1 MSQLKHLEN
10 PEEVEYIEELTD
22 EEREIIKNHDL
33 ISISNIDV
41 RSTPIYD
48 VNDIDLE
55 KIRISKPI
63 DFKEK
68 INVYLLYPI
77 DENKYSRFLFE
88 TPFSYCGYGLDSKK
102 NKYNK
107 NDTYWLKVEYI
118 NHKNIANDDFKTYD
132 FFQYIAKYLNIK
144 LKQIYDSTL
153 EHMIFLR
160 YSKYKG
166 YPLTRF
172 MFNYRKHF
180 LTECL
185 DNTGRRITPYEIPN
199 KVNIKFLLDPLEI
212 WSNDALYGGTWRIKK
227 LMVNAK
233 I

>member
-1 MSQLKHLEN
+1 
-10 PEEVEYIEELTD
+10 
-22 EEREIIKNHDL
+22 
-33 ISISNIDV
+33 
-41 RSTPIYD
+41 
-48 VNDIDLE
+48 
-55 KIRISKPI
+55 
-63 DFKEK
+63 
-68 INVYLLYPI
+68 
-77 DENKYSRFLFE
+77 
-88 TPFSYCGYGLDSKK
+88 
-102 NKYNK
+102 
-107 NDTYWLKVEYI
+107 
-118 NHKNIANDDFKTYD
+118 
-132 FFQYIAKYLNIK
+132 
-144 LKQIYDSTL
+144 
-153 EHMIFLR
+153 MIFLR